1 MVFKKKEKVL
11 EIKDEE
17 VEFVHCKVKQKCN
30 DIFYNDKIISVNNGK
45 AYVTKATYDELK
57 DIGLVE

>member
-1 MVFKKKEKVL
+1 MVFKKKEKAL
-11 EIKDEE
+11 ETKDEE

-30 DIFYNDKIISVNNGK
+30 DIFHNDKIISVNNGN
-45 AYVTKATYDELK
+45 AYVTKTTYDELK